1 MQKAQREISH
11 YDEYDYC
18 LINDNF
24 DDCLSKLWAIIIA
37 NRNISNPEYNKN
49 INIIKSLLK
58 NYDK

>member
-11 YDEYDYC
+11 YNEYDYC

-24 DDCLSKLWAIIIA
+24 DECLSKLWAIITA
-37 NRNISNPEYNKN
+37 NRNLSNPEYNKN
-49 INIIKSLLK
+49 INIIKSLLE